1 MSIIIIGV
9 GNENFSQMVQLD
21 GDDGLYNNQ
30 GVKAKRDL
38 VQFVPFKKFQHKGP
52 ERLAQEVLEELP
64 R

>member
-1 MSIIIIGV
+1 
-9 GNENFSQMVQLD
+9 MVQLD